1 MRTDRKK
8 YFVLMTLTCA
18 FLMAAMCATGLA
30 QEKKTGKDAPSI
42 HGKHVPKGEK
52 PGHGKGPSHDKH
64 RERMTQWEKE
74 RNNEYIAWLKT
85 NYPEEAA
92 RLEEVQKNNP
102 KTFNRFVRMSRKKYG
117 EIMETQKEN
126 PRLAE
131 ILKQTLE
138 TENTKRSL
146 IKKIRSLA
154 KEIKGAKGPRREKLM
169 QQLKDTFSVRF
180 DLIVTTQKLRYEA
193 LEEKIRQLS
202 KQIAR
207 QKAETEKFI
216 QKKDEEIAKRMKN
229 LLAEDKAD

>member
-1 MRTDRKK
+1 MI
-8 YFVLMTLTCA
+8 LTCA
-18 FLMAAMCATGLA
+18 FLMVAMCATGMA

-52 PGHGKGPSHDKH
+52 PGHGKGPGHDKH
-64 RERMTQWEKE
+64 RERMGQWEKE
-74 RNNEYIAWLKT
+74 RNEEYVAWLKK

-92 RLEEVQKNNP
+92 KLEEVQKNNP
-102 KTFNRFVRMSRKKYG
+102 KTFNRFIRMSRKKYG

-126 PRLAE
+126 PKLAKIMKKE
-131 ILKQTLE
+131 LQVNNQKL
-138 TENTKRSL
+138 RL

-154 KEIKGAKGPRREKLM
+154 KEVKGAKGPRREKLM
-169 QQLKDTFSVRF
+169 QQLKDNLSIRI
-180 DLIVTTQKLRYEA
+180 DLIVEMQKLRYDA
-193 LEEKIRQLS
+193 LEEKIKQLS
-202 KQIAR
+202 KQIAK